1 MSPNPIQAVRSPG
14 DWALHD
20 RDRGLEHFLTLRYL
34 NDFLSEYELSYRYL
48 NNYTLPKPVKMD
60 LSRPSAVIAEVW
72 EMRWSLSEFLNLV
85 DLRSQCWCFIEL
97 DSGRGFSLPS
107 NEAIYFYA
115 VLEGKAE
122 IAGIADETLTLSAG
136 DIVMVL
142 SGEPH
147 TLRNH
152 EHCLTADIDFL
163 RNGEYADS
171 PPTFTVGR
179 SGFPATR
186 MVAARLKVRWPGGQH
201 PRSISSVLKSHVDD
215 GIINFTTLL
224 EKATGVGA
232 MALLTRAATML
243 FVDAFRDHPKCR
255 AAFQEFSRHDPILRA
270 TQYMQMH
277 PFDRW
282 TVEILARKVGMGRSN
297 FATRFTRE
305 VGLAPMEFLFEE
317 RMKHAA
323 VFLEKSDMKIAE
335 IGKRVGYDSEAAF
348 SRRFR
353 SFFGV
358 PPGELRRRHRETNT
372 ASMAGYSDFANPN
385 TARTSPH

>member
-1 MSPNPIQAVRSPG
+1 
-14 DWALHD
+14 
-20 RDRGLEHFLTLRYL
+20 
-34 NDFLSEYELSYRYL
+34 
-48 NNYTLPKPVKMD
+48 
-60 LSRPSAVIAEVW
+60 
-72 EMRWSLSEFLNLV
+72 MRWSLSEFLNLV
-85 DLRSQCWCFIEL
+85 DLRSQCWCFLEL
-97 DSGRGFSLPS
+97 DSGRGFSMPS

-122 IAGIADETLTLSAG
+122 IAGIVDETLTLGAG

-147 TLRNH
+147 TLRN
-152 EHCLTADIDFL
+152 EKHCVTANIDFL

-171 PPTFTVGR
+171 PPTFTIGR
-179 SGFPATR
+179 GDFPATR
-186 MVAARLKVRWPGGQH
+186 LVAARLKVRWPGGQH
-201 PRSISSVLKSHVDD
+201 PRSISSVLKSRVDD

-224 EKATGVGA
+224 EKATGSGA

-277 PFDRW
+277 PFDKW

-305 VGLAPMEFLFEE
+305 VGHAPMEFLFEE

-335 IGKRVGYDSEAAF
+335 IGKRIGYDSEAAF

-353 SFFGV
+353 SHFGV
-358 PPGELRRRHRETNT
+358 PPGELRRRHREAT
-372 ASMAGYSDFANPN
+372 AGPALTPSDVAS
-385 TARTSPH
+385 ASIAWASQR